1 MTNSEPDAAAP
12 PEDERLRL
20 WREGRLRAAE
30 AARQDRLAQAEID
43 REARIAEARD
53 LRAMETQADA
63 AARDDEVRRLIP
75 TPDTMAAARLRLR
88 NLGRA
93 RKRWLIAQLLVL
105 VLLPT
110 LLVGW
115 YVAKIATPFYETRAV
130 VVVTRA
136 DPDKGGDLGGL
147 LPGLGSGGTLNEAFQ
162 AYEFIRSE
170 ALMQRL
176 EVEDGIITRFSG
188 PAIDPVR
195 RLRDLPVLGLTRHD
209 LFGNFVDASIN
220 IQNGLITLYTRAPG
234 SAQAV
239 DLSNRVIRIT
249 ADHINILADALYA
262 ERVAQAENAVT
273 KARATLRTAQ
283 ASVTQLQ
290 IDSGEI
296 DPRARVQAVF
306 ASIERLTLDAQTL
319 RAEIETAEVAGTG
332 DTVQT
337 DRLRERE
344 RLLTDRIAAERAVL
358 VSPGDGTTGSLNGL
372 LLAYDLA
379 VLEVSIAET
388 TLTTALQSADAAR
401 QEAALGRN
409 IFQVVVPPVPSDQP
423 TRPNPARTVLLAF
436 LLFLGGFSVIK
447 LLLFRP

>member
-1 MTNSEPDAAAP
+1 MTESEPAATEK
-12 PEDERLRL
+12 PEDARLRL
-20 WREGRLRAAE
+20 WREERLRVAE
-30 AARQDRLAQAEID
+30 AARQERLAQSEID
-43 REARIAEARD
+43 REARIAEARTART
-53 LRAMETQADA
+53 LESQAEA
-63 AARDDEVRRLIP
+63 AAQEAQIRRLIP
-75 TPDTMAAARLRLR
+75 TPQTIAAARLRLQ

-93 RKRWLIAQLLVL
+93 RKRRLIAQLLAV
-105 VLLPT
+105 VILPT
-110 LLVGW
+110 LAVGW
-115 YVAKIATPFYETRAV
+115 YVAKVATPFHETRAV

-147 LPGLGSGGTLNEAFQ
+147 FPGLGSGGTLNEAFQ
-162 AYEFIRSE
+162 AYEFIRSK

-176 EVEDGIITRFSG
+176 EAEDGIISRFSG
-188 PAIDPVR
+188 PAIDPIR

-209 LFGNFVDASIN
+209 LFGSFVDASIN
-220 IQNGLITLYTRAPG
+220 IQNGLITLYTRAPD
-234 SAQAV
+234 SVEAV

-273 KARATLRTAQ
+273 DARATLRAAQ

-319 RAEIETAEVAGTG
+319 QAEIETAEVAGTG

-344 RLLTDRIAAERAVL
+344 RLLTDRITADRAEL
-358 VSPGDGTTGSLNGL
+358 VSPGDGRTGSLNGL

-379 VLEVSIAET
+379 LLEVSIAET
-388 TLTTALQSADAAR
+388 TLTTALQSAEAAR
-401 QEAALGRN
+401 QEAALGRT
-409 IFQVVVPPVPSDQP
+409 IFQVVVPPVPPDQP
-423 TRPNPARTVLLAF
+423 TRPNPARTVLLTF
-436 LLFLGGFSVIK
+436 LLLLGGFGVIK
-447 LLLFRP
+447 LLVFRP

>member
-1 MTNSEPDAAAP
+1 MTENDPASPDK
-12 PEDERLRL
+12 PEDERLRA
-20 WREGRLRAAE
+20 WREERLRAAE
-30 AARQDRLAQAEID
+30 TSRQERLAKAEID
-43 REARIAEARD
+43 RVARIAQAREFRASDAQAEAS
-53 LRAMETQADA
+53 AQEA
-63 AARDDEVRRLIP
+63 EVRRLLP
-75 TPDTMAAARLRLR
+75 TPQTIAAARQRLAD
-88 NLGRA
+88 LGQA
-93 RKRWLIAQLLVL
+93 RKRRLIGQILALVI
-105 VLLPT
+105 LPT
-110 LLVGW
+110 LLVAW
-115 YVAKIATPFYETRAV
+115 YVASVATPFHETRAV

-136 DPDKGGDLGGL
+136 DPDKGQKIGGL
-147 LPGLGSGGTLNEAFQ
+147 LPGLGAGGTLNEAFQ

-176 EVEDGIITRFSG
+176 EADDGIITRFSG

-195 RLRDLPVLGLTRHD
+195 RLRDLPMLGITRHD

-234 SAQAV
+234 SDEAV

-249 ADHINILADALYA
+249 ADQINILADALYS
-262 ERVAQAENAVT
+262 ERLAQAEKAVT
-273 KARATLRTAQ
+273 EARETLRTAQ
-283 ASVTQLQ
+283 ASVTRLQ

-344 RLLTDRIAAERAVL
+344 RLLTDRIVAERAVL
-358 VSPGDGTTGSLNGL
+358 VSPGDGKTGSLNGL

-379 VLEVSIAET
+379 LLEVSIAET
-388 TLTTALQSADAAR
+388 TLTTALQSAEAAR

-409 IFQVVVPPVPSDQP
+409 IFQVVVPPVPSGLA
-423 TRPNPARTVLLAF
+423 TRPNPARTVLLTF
-436 LLFLGGFSVIK
+436 VLLLGGFGVIK
-447 LLLFRP
+447 MLLFRP